1 MVPSKRLGRQKKFV
15 GSQQSSL
22 TGRKKLQEGGKV
34 VCFAEN
40 NCRKPTKWF
49 DWQKKLV
56 GTKQSGL
63 SGRKVVWTWSRGLLE
78 RKKFSFYC
86 YRKCFSLTI

>member
-1 MVPSKRLGRQKKFV
+1 
-15 GSQQSSL
+15 
-22 TGRKKLQEGGKV
+22 V
-34 VCFAEN
+34 VCFEEN

-63 SGRKVVWTWSRGLLE
+63 SGRKVVWTWSRGLLG
-78 RKKFSFYC
+78 RKNIVFNAIANVFPRSSEHYLQL
-86 YRKCFSLTI
+86 S